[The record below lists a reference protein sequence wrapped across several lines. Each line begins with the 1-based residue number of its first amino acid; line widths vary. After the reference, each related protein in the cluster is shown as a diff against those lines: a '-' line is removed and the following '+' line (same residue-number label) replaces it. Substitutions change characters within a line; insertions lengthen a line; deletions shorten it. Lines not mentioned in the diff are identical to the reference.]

1 MMRARSATGTQK
13 AAAPPPFGVSMIVLM
28 KSGPQD
34 HAMAGVPKLVEELS
48 RLTLL
53 EATELAEILKKKWRP
68 LQK

>member
-1 MMRARSATGTQK
+1 
-13 AAAPPPFGVSMIVLM
+13 
-28 KSGPQD
+28 
-34 HAMAGVPKLVEELS
+34 MAGVPKLVEELS